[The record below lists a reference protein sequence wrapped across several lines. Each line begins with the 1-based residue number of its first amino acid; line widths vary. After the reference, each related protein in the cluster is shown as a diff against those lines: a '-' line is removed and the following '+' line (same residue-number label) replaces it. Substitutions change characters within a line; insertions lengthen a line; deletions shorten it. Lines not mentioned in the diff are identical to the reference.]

1 VNANEQRLPPQLEAD
16 KSQVSEFG
24 PKVFSGS
31 SFPRF
36 AGNSACHSRKPS
48 EVAHHHVSPRDDH
61 YPQNPSALTHR
72 PRSAWVF
79 PVGSDP
85 VADYVRLAAIPREN
99 VSEVEAFL
107 RRQEAGSDT
116 LAVLERPGNQPVAL
130 LKIHAGDATLFSFL
144 PSQEGRSLIH
154 ETFIGKIYDATI
166 TQVHA
171 VENLA
176 DVSASK
182 PESVE
187 IAGSRLGGT
196 INLTNYSAEQRAA
209 LMDAL
214 REIIPR

>member
-1 VNANEQRLPPQLEAD
+1 M
-16 KSQVSEFG
+16 
-24 PKVFSGS
+24 
-31 SFPRF
+31 
-36 AGNSACHSRKPS
+36 
-48 EVAHHHVSPRDDH
+48 
-61 YPQNPSALTHR
+61 
-72 PRSAWVF
+72 
-79 PVGSDP
+79 GSDP

-99 VSEVEAFL
+99 TTEVEAFL
-107 RRQEAGSDT
+107 RRQETGSNT
-116 LAVLERPGNQPVAL
+116 LAVLERPSNQPVAL

-144 PSQEGRSLIH
+144 PSQEGRRLIH

-196 INLTNYSAEQRAA
+196 INLTHYSAEQRAE
-209 LMDAL
+209 LIDAL